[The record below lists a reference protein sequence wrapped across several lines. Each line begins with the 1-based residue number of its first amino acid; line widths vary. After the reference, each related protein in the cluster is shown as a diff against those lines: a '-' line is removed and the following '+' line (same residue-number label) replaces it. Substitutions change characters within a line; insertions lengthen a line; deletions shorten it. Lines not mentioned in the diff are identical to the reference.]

1 VPFVVGLTG
10 GIGSGKSTV
19 ADLFAALG
27 AGIVDTDVI
36 AHRLTGPDG
45 AAMPAIRARF
55 GDAVIAPD
63 GRLDRQ
69 AMRDRAFADPDARK
83 ALEAILHPL
92 IRQEA
97 DRQVVASEAPY
108 VMLVVPLLVE
118 SGSYRQRV
126 DRVLVVDCAPETQV
140 QRTMARSGLT
150 RDAVLR
156 ILAAQ
161 ATREARLA
169 AADDVV
175 DNDGPPAQL
184 APRVAALHARYSAEA
199 AARRDT

>member
-1 VPFVVGLTG
+1 MPFVVGLTG

-36 AHRLTGPDG
+36 AHQLTGPDG

-55 GDAVIAPD
+55 GDAVIAAD
-63 GRLDRQ
+63 GRMDRQ
-69 AMRDRAFADPDARK
+69 AMRDRAFADPEARK
-83 ALEAILHPL
+83 ALEGILHPL
-92 IRQEA
+92 IRQET
-97 DRQVVASEAPY
+97 DRRVRASAAPY

-118 SGSYRQRV
+118 SGDYRQRV

-140 QRTMARSGLT
+140 RRTMTRSGLT
-150 RDAVLR
+150 RDAVMR

-161 ATREARLA
+161 APREARLA
-169 AADDVV
+169 AADDVI
-175 DNDGPPAQL
+175 DNDGPPARLQSL
-184 APRVAALHARYSAEA
+184 VADLHARYSAEA
-199 AARRDT
+199 AARRAT

>member
-1 VPFVVGLTG
+1 MPFIVGLTG

-36 AHRLTGPDG
+36 AHRLTGPEG

-69 AMRDRAFADPDARK
+69 AMRERAFADPDARK

-97 DRQVVASEAPY
+97 DRQVLASAAPY

-118 SGSYRQRV
+118 SGGYRQRV

-150 RDAVLR
+150 RDGVLR

-175 DNDGPPAQL
+175 DNDGPPSRL
-184 APRVAALHARYSAEA
+184 PPRVADLHARYATEA
-199 AARRDT
+199 ASRRST

>member
-1 VPFVVGLTG
+1 MPFVVGLTG

-19 ADLFAALG
+19 ADLFAAHG

-36 AHRLTGPDG
+36 AHQLTGPNG

-55 GDAVIAPD
+55 GDGVATPD
-63 GRLDRQ
+63 GRLDRR
-69 AMRDRAFADPDARK
+69 AMRDRVFADPDARK

-92 IRQEA
+92 IRHEA
-97 DRQVVASEAPY
+97 DRQILASDAPY
-108 VMLVVPLLVE
+108 VLLVVPLLVE

-150 RDAVLR
+150 RDDVLR

-161 ATREARLA
+161 ATRDARLA

-175 DNDGPPAQL
+175 DNDGPPARL
-184 APRVAALHARYSAEA
+184 APLVASLHARYLAEA

>member
-1 VPFVVGLTG
+1 MTFVVGLTG

-19 ADLFAALG
+19 ADLFAARG

-36 AHRLTGPDG
+36 AHALTGPDG

-55 GDAVIAPD
+55 GNDVVASD

-69 AMRDRAFADPDARK
+69 AMRERAFSDPDARK
-83 ALEAILHPL
+83 ALEAILHPM
-92 IRQEA
+92 IRAEA
-97 DRQVVASEAPY
+97 DRQVAESAAPY
-108 VMLVVPLLVE
+108 VVLVVPLLVE

-126 DRVLVVDCAPETQV
+126 DRVLVVDCTPETQI
-140 QRTMARSGLT
+140 RRAMARSGLT
-150 RDAVLR
+150 RDGALR

-169 AADDVV
+169 SADDVV
-175 DNDGPPAQL
+175 DNDGPLSRLPPA
-184 APRVAALHARYSAEA
+184 VEALHARYAAAA
-199 AARRDT
+199 AARHAT

>member
-1 VPFVVGLTG
+1 MPFVVGLTG

-19 ADLFAALG
+19 ADLFAAHG

-36 AHRLTGPDG
+36 AHQLTGPGG
-45 AAMPAIRARF
+45 AAMPSIRARF
-55 GDAVIAPD
+55 GDAVVAPD

-69 AMRDRAFADPDARK
+69 AMRERAFADPDARR

-97 DRQVVASEAPY
+97 DRQVLASSAPY

-118 SGSYRQRV
+118 SGRYRQRV
-126 DRVLVVDCAPETQV
+126 HRVLVVDCTPETQV

-150 RDAVLR
+150 RDDVLR

-175 DNDGPPAQL
+175 DNDGPPSRL
-184 APRVAALHARYSAEA
+184 PPLVAALHARYAAEA
-199 AARRDT
+199 ATRRGT

>member
-36 AHRLTGPDG
+36 AHQLTGPDG
-45 AAMPAIRARF
+45 AAMPAIRDRF
-55 GDAVIAPD
+55 GDTVIAPD

-69 AMRDRAFADPDARK
+69 AMRERAFTDPDARR

-97 DRQVVASEAPY
+97 DRQVLASAAPY

-118 SGSYRQRV
+118 SGTYRQRV

-150 RDAVLR
+150 RDDVLR

-175 DNDGPPAQL
+175 DNDGPASRLPPFIAE
-184 APRVAALHARYSAEA
+184 LHARYTAEA
-199 AARRDT
+199 AARHHT

>member
-1 VPFVVGLTG
+1 MPFVVGLTG

-36 AHRLTGPDG
+36 AHQLTGPDG
-45 AAMPAIRARF
+45 AAMPAIHARF
-55 GDAVIAPD
+55 GDAVIAAD

-97 DRQVVASEAPY
+97 DRQVLASAAPY

-118 SGSYRQRV
+118 SGGYRQRV

-150 RDAVLR
+150 REGVLR

-161 ATREARLA
+161 ATREARLE

-175 DNDGPPAQL
+175 DNDGPPSRL
-184 APRVAALHARYSAEA
+184 PPRVADLHARYATEA
-199 AARRDT
+199 ASRRST